1 MKPTPKNNS
10 VPTELETILGYSF
23 KDTAILEEALTHKS
37 FAGEHRATVHNE
49 RLEFLGDSILGAIVA
64 DYIYGRCPH
73 SEEGVLSKIKS
84 NLVSRHN
91 LYLWA
96 KQLELGRFMRLG
108 HGELSTGGRQRD
120 SILSNAM
127 EAVLGAVYLDGGYAA
142 VQQVVLP
149 WVHTQALTQDGGD
162 YKSLLQEY
170 VQKYSHEVPAYE
182 IVQTVG
188 PEHDKVFTVSVAV
201 KGKVWAS
208 GKGHSRKS
216 AEQDA
221 ARNAYL
227 QVKQIGEKRGFSKR

>member
-1 MKPTPKNNS
+1 M
-10 VPTELETILGYSF
+10 PTELETIIGYCF
-23 KDTAILEEALTHKS
+23 EDTAILKEALTHKS
-37 FAGEHRATVHNE
+37 FAGEHRSIHHNE

-64 DYIYGRCPH
+64 DYIYGQCPH

-96 KQLELGRFMRLG
+96 KQLELGRFLRLG

-127 EAVLGAVYLDGGYAA
+127 EAVIGAVYLDGGYEAA
-142 VQQVVLP
+142 QQVVLP
-149 WVHTQALTQDGGD
+149 WVRTQELTQDSGD
-162 YKSLLQEY
+162 YKSVLQEFM
-170 VQKYSHEVPAYE
+170 QKRTRDIPTYE

-188 PEHDKVFTVSVAV
+188 PEHDKIFTVEVSV
-201 KGKVWAS
+201 KGKRLGL
-208 GKGHSRKS
+208 GKGHNKKL

-221 ARNAYL
+221 ARDAL
-227 QVKQIGEKRGFSKR
+227 THFKK